1 MSSYLGVVMAG
12 SVVPGVIDP
21 RIRKS
26 FVTNTPR
33 GPPAKVQKVQDL
45 PKVPQ
50 PLGDDKNPEIMEHI
64 KKMVMSEISKPIA
77 EAMPS
82 NRDWR

>member
-1 MSSYLGVVMAG
+1 MSRYLGVVMAG

-50 PLGDDKNPEIMEHI
+50 PIGDDKNPEIMEHI

-82 NRDWR
+82 MRDWR

>member
-1 MSSYLGVVMAG
+1 MSSYLGVVLAG

-21 RIRKS
+21 NIRKS
-26 FVTNTPR
+26 FITNTPR
-33 GPPAKVQKVQDL
+33 GPPAKIQKVQDL

-50 PLGDDKNPEIMEHI
+50 PIGDDKNPQIMEHI

>member
-21 RIRKS
+21 SIRKS

-50 PLGDDKNPEIMEHI
+50 PIGDDKNPEIMEHI